1 MNTEAFNKLLLLEK
15 AGVIELKGKFIGE
28 RSIYNKSYIKLYQVN
43 EFFVEVFSNVN
54 TDELQQIITTT
65 QDEILYNYIDLREVY
80 LTNKQIK
87 PPQQ

>member
-1 MNTEAFNKLLLLEK
+1 MNTETFNKLPLEEK
-15 AGVIELKGKFIGE
+15 AGVIELEGSFIGE
-28 RSIYNKSYIKLYQVN
+28 RAIYNKSYIKLYQVN

-54 TDELQQIITTT
+54 TDKLQQIITTT